1 MKGSAIEREEYVSRV
16 LRLYL
21 GLAETP
27 ARSSRLDRRL
37 AEELYEKRIELEEV
51 ESAMILVSARR
62 LLRSADAPK
71 LGPIRSLHY
80 FLPVIDEVRSVP
92 VSADYIQYLRGKL
105 AAFED
110 GCLRDYSSGKQ
121 V

>member
-1 MKGSAIEREEYVSRV
+1 MKGAAIEREEYVSRV
-16 LRLYL
+16 LKLYL

-27 ARSSRLDRRL
+27 TQWSRLDRRL
-37 AEELYEKRIELEEV
+37 AEELYEKRIELEEI
-51 ESAMILVSARR
+51 EAAMILASARR
-62 LLRSADAPK
+62 LLRSAEAPK

-105 AAFED
+105 ASFEA
-110 GCLRDYSSGKQ
+110 GCFRTYK

>member
-1 MKGSAIEREEYVSRV
+1 MKCGAIEREEYVSRV
-16 LRLYL
+16 LSLYL

-37 AEELYEKRIELEEV
+37 AEELYEKQIEIEEV
-51 ESAMILVSARR
+51 EAAMILTSARR
-62 LLRSADAPK
+62 LLRSPDAPR

-92 VSADYIQYLRGKL
+92 VSAEYIQYLRGKL
-105 AAFED
+105 AAFEA
-110 GCLRDYSSGKQ
+110 GRFRTYK

>member
-16 LRLYL
+16 LNLYL
-21 GLAETP
+21 RLAETP
-27 ARSSRLDRRL
+27 TRWSRLDRRL
-37 AEELYEKRIELEEV
+37 AEELYEKRIKLEEI
-51 ESAMILVSARR
+51 EAAMILASARR
-62 LLRSADAPK
+62 LLRSPDAPK

-105 AAFED
+105 ASFEA
-110 GCLRDYSSGKQ
+110 GRFRTYK